1 MKCKLLLLFFCV
13 GWVWAWGQ
21 PDKKARAKE
30 LSILGKYEEALAL
43 LTNAADL
50 KRDEEAKFLTA
61 ICYFQ
66 LNRLNESAALLTT
79 LVEEE
84 KSPYP
89 ECWFF
94 LGKIFHAR
102 HQFAEA
108 ATYYKTYLKNIS
120 EDHPA
125 RPFVWDAVKKCSN
138 GLEWQFKPTLAYVEN
153 LGKNVNTK
161 FDEFAPAMSP
171 NFDDRLYF
179 SSIRE
184 GNAGGRRNALGSP
197 DERNGFFTADMFF
210 CNNDKGKWGGVLP
223 MPYQLNSPRHEV
235 LLGFNKDG
243 TALFYFKGLQP
254 NKGQIV
260 VDTFRKLEER
270 LVSSDP
276 FLGPIDPDA
285 GDFAPYFANDTLIV
299 FASKRPGGFGGLDIY
314 KTVWRN
320 GRWSAPE
327 NLGPRINSPYDET
340 SPFFCR
346 DGKTLYFS
354 SNNSDHSI
362 GGFDI
367 FKSIFNAKAQE
378 WTIPFNLGLPINSA
392 GDEDYFRLS
401 KDGFTGFFS
410 SSRKDGF
417 GMRDLYIAYFNDYL
431 PEQELPEPLAATFHK
446 PVREDKFQ
454 EESLDKQEREPQQ
467 QPSASE
473 KIEEYAATQASTLF
487 FDTESEVLSPKN
499 KQTLDK
505 IAGQIQPAQKV
516 VITVYGLKNT
526 PISNQLYE
534 AIKCAEKAGNYLLQ
548 NEVSP
553 DAIFMRGAIPAA
565 PVNQPS
571 GFAMTIDL
579 SGDEQVASKGIQS
592 SYYDDMLHK
601 DLFYKVQI
609 VSLKTVYKGA
619 LLLEYPHP
627 MVEKI
632 PTFEY
637 YRYTVGAVATFAEA
651 MQLREAVREKGI
663 GSAFVVPYIFGVRAD
678 KAIARQF
685 VKQLPDLQN
694 FIK

>member
-1 MKCKLLLLFFCV
+1 MKCKLLLLFFLV
-13 GWVWAWGQ
+13 SWAWAWGQ
-21 PDKKARAKE
+21 SDKKAKAKE

-50 KRDEEAKFLTA
+50 KKDEEAKFLTA

-66 LNRLNESAALLTT
+66 LNRLNESAAILST

-120 EDHPA
+120 EQHPA
-125 RPFVWDAVKKCSN
+125 RPLVRDAVKKCSN
-138 GLEWQFKPTLAYVEN
+138 GLEWQFKPALAYVEN

-179 SSIRE
+179 SSSRE
-184 GNAGGRRNALGSP
+184 GNTGGRRNASGSP

-210 CNNDKGKWGGVLP
+210 CNNDKGKWGNVLP

-235 LLGFNKDG
+235 LLGFNKEG
-243 TALFYFKGLQP
+243 TALFYFKGLQLDR
-254 NKGQIV
+254 GQIV

-276 FLGPIDPDA
+276 FLGPIDPNT
-285 GDFAPYFANDTLIV
+285 GDLAPHFANDTLIV

-314 KTVWRN
+314 RTVLRS

-340 SPFFCR
+340 SPFLCR

-354 SNNSDHSI
+354 SNNSDRSI

-431 PEQELPEPLAATFHK
+431 MEQELPKPQASTFPKPIPEVNFPEEPF
-446 PVREDKFQ
+446 
-454 EESLDKQEREPQQ
+454 DKQADKPQ

-473 KIEEYAATQASTLF
+473 KIADHTASQTATLF
-487 FDTESEVLSPKN
+487 FDTETETLKPQNKEV
-499 KQTLDK
+499 LDK
-505 IAGQIQPAQKV
+505 IAAQLQPAQKV

-526 PISNQLYE
+526 AISKQLYE
-534 AIKCAEKAGNYLLQ
+534 AIKSAEKAGNYLIQ
-548 NEVSP
+548 RDVSP
-553 DAIFMRGAIPAA
+553 NAIFMRGAVAA
-565 PVNQPS
+565 VS
-571 GFAMTIDL
+571 GNKAAAFAMTFDL
-579 SGDEQVASKGIQS
+579 TDEEHLASKGMQTV
-592 SYYDDMLHK
+592 YYDEMLHK

-609 VSLKTVYKGA
+609 VSLKTEYKGE
-619 LLLEYPHP
+619 LLLEFPHP

-632 PTFEY
+632 PTFDY

-651 MQLREAVREKGI
+651 MQLRETVREKGV
-663 GSAFVVPYIFGVRAD
+663 GSAFVVPYVFGFRAD
-678 KAIARQF
+678 KTIARQF

-694 FIK
+694 FLK